1 MNSFEVDIRTIL
13 SVVGVAPVLVV
24 LLAANIKSLV
34 ENVGADPVGLI
45 AVPCSGLG
53 EDLSE
58 VLSVVLS

>member
-1 MNSFEVDIRTIL
+1 MNSFEFDILAIL

-34 ENVGADPVGLI
+34 ENVGAEPVGLI
-45 AVPCSGLG
+45 AVLSCGLG
-53 EDLSE
+53 EDLGE